1 MFNILA
7 PTWNGQ
13 FELLYGSY
21 SVSDIQHFFEYIIN
35 KNETVTKNPNLPIK
49 ISVDW
54 SENRNRFRIKAGYYF
69 ELLTPDTL

>member
-49 ISVDW
+49 ISVD
-54 SENRNRFRIKAGYYF
+54 
-69 ELLTPDTL
+69 